1 VRRGGATERKPRS
14 DKKVDVKPT
23 MSLELKELLYHF
35 AYLSNEPVK
44 DTAERLCTI
53 GAMSEEVILNIR
65 RWFRRDYHRPNT
77 ITVGYLERPRLKI
90 IMKGETGKVTIKFPQ
105 TDYDIICRLAH
116 ALDITPTSTCTL
128 LIKMTLTNRDFME
141 SYVERYLKDLD
152 KKKLLDIHRLL
163 KL

>member
-1 VRRGGATERKPRS
+1 MRREGATERKPRS

-44 DTAERLCTI
+44 DAAERLCTV
-53 GAMSEEVILNIR
+53 GAMSEDVILSIR
-65 RWFRRDYHRPNT
+65 HWFRRDYHRPNT

-141 SYVERYLKDLD
+141 SYVESYLKNLD
-152 KKKLLDIHRLL
+152 KKKLLEIHRLL

>member
-1 VRRGGATERKPRS
+1 MRREGETERKVRS

-44 DTAERLCTI
+44 DVAERLCSL
-53 GAMSEEVILNIR
+53 GAMSEEVIMSIR
-65 RWFRRDYHRPNT
+65 HWFRRDYHRPNT

-105 TDYDIICRLAH
+105 NDYDILCKLAH
-116 ALDITPTSTCTL
+116 ALDLTPTSTATL
-128 LIKMTLTNRDFME
+128 LIKMTLTNREFME
-141 SYVERYLKDLD
+141 MYVQRYLRNLD
-152 KKKLLDIHRLL
+152 NKKILEVNRLL

>member
-1 VRRGGATERKPRS
+1 MRREGASERKVRS

-44 DTAERLCTI
+44 DVAERLCSL
-53 GAMSEEVILNIR
+53 GAMSEEVIMSIR
-65 RWFRRDYHRPNT
+65 HWFRRDYHRPNT

-90 IMKGETGKVTIKFPQ
+90 IMKGETGKVTIKFPKN
-105 TDYDIICRLAH
+105 DYDILCKLAH
-116 ALDITPTSTCTL
+116 ALDLTPTSTATL
-128 LIKMTLTNRDFME
+128 LIKMTLTNREFME
-141 SYVERYLKDLD
+141 MYIQRYLRNLD
-152 KKKLLDIHRLL
+152 NKKILEVNRLL

>member
-1 VRRGGATERKPRS
+1 MKREGTTERKPRS

-44 DTAERLCTI
+44 DAAERLCTL
-53 GAMSEEVILNIR
+53 GAMSEVVITSIR

-128 LIKMTLTNRDFME
+128 LIKMTLTNRDFMG

-152 KKKLLDIHRLL
+152 KNKLLDIHRLL

>member
-1 VRRGGATERKPRS
+1 MRREGATERKPRS

-44 DTAERLCTI
+44 DAAERLCTL
-53 GAMSEEVILNIR
+53 GAISEEVITSIR
-65 RWFRRDYHRPNT
+65 HWFRRDYHRPNT

-90 IMKGETGKVTIKFPQ
+90 VMKGETGKVTIKFPQ
-105 TDYDIICRLAH
+105 TDYDIVCRLAH

-128 LIKMTLTNRDFME
+128 LIKMTLTNREFME
-141 SYVERYLKDLD
+141 SYVEKYLKDLD
-152 KKKLLDIHRLL
+152 KKRLIELNRIL

>member
-1 VRRGGATERKPRS
+1 MRREGETERKVRS

-44 DTAERLCTI
+44 DVAGRLCSL
-53 GAMSEEVILNIR
+53 GAMSEEVIMSIR
-65 RWFRRDYHRPNT
+65 HWFRRDYHRPNT

-105 TDYDIICRLAH
+105 NDYDILCKLAH
-116 ALDITPTSTCTL
+116 ALDLTPTSTATL
-128 LIKMTLTNRDFME
+128 LIKMTLTNREFME
-141 SYVERYLKDLD
+141 MYVQRYLRNLNN
-152 KKKLLDIHRLL
+152 KKILEVNRLL

>member
-1 VRRGGATERKPRS
+1 MRREGTTERKPRN

-44 DTAERLCTI
+44 DVAERLCI
-53 GAMSEEVILNIR
+53 VGAMSEEIILSIR
-65 RWFRRDYHRPNT
+65 HWFRRDYHRSNT

-90 IMKGETGKVTIKFPQ
+90 IMKGETGKVTIKFPRY
-105 TDYDIICRLAH
+105 DYDILCRLAH

-152 KKKLLDIHRLL
+152 KKKLLEIHHKL